1 MLFLLRYSIFICKY
15 WNSLISFLFP
25 LRMYETSC
33 TCEILHR
40 TPHVH
45 CLNSGLDYH
54 SSCVMDIFLPFGTQ
68 WFWALYLCM
77 LDPADTY
84 CAPFEPEETVQ
95 VYSPFSFNIISDKL
109 NIWRKKKNLFIK
121 VKHIIQRERQHELA
135 RGKKCNKQQCFD
147 FAYIF
152 EIGLL
157 FYEANS
163 SSVLFIHMNIL

>member
-1 MLFLLRYSIFICKY
+1 MLF
-15 WNSLISFLFP
+15 SFLFP

-45 CLNSGLDYH
+45 RLNSGLDYH

-84 CAPFEPEETVQ
+84 CAPFEPEETVCRFF
-95 VYSPFSFNIISDKL
+95 SPFSFNIISDKW
-109 NIWRKKKNLFIK
+109 NIWRKKKTFIYK
-121 VKHIIQRERQHELA
+121 SQTHNPEGTSAWTSK
-135 RGKKCNKQQCFD
+135 GKKCNKQQCFD